1 MLDTYVS
8 VELLPDDLDTH
19 YAVTM
24 LIYACVAQRWLVLPS
39 HKSYYGYTHLQP
51 TLQTG
56 TLSCASSVTASV
68 MEEQKVPI
76 YLSHYNVLDTYVSVE
91 LLPDDLDTH
100 YAVTMLIYACVA
112 QRWLVLPSPGIKSY
126 YGYTHLQPT
135 LKLEAKLCFI
145 SDCLG
150 YGRTKK
156 SQFI

>member
-19 YAVTM
+19 YALTM
-24 LIYACVAQRWLVLPS
+24 LIYACVAQRWLVLATYNQHS
-39 HKSYYGYTHLQP
+39 TW
-51 TLQTG
+51 

-76 YLSHYNVLDTYVSVE
+76 YLSHYNALDTYVSVE

-135 LKLEAKLCFI
+135 LKLDAKLCFI

>member
-1 MLDTYVS
+1 
-8 VELLPDDLDTH
+8 
-19 YAVTM
+19 
-24 LIYACVAQRWLVLPS
+24 
-39 HKSYYGYTHLQP
+39 
-51 TLQTG
+51 
-56 TLSCASSVTASV
+56 

-76 YLSHYNVLDTYVSVE
+76 YLSHYNALDTYVSVE

-135 LKLEAKLCFI
+135 LKLDAKLCFI

-156 SQFI
+156 SQLFEPLQCVGYICKC